1 MARLEKSAWEEK
13 LAYYDRLVESHPDLV
28 RKGKTMPYTSANG
41 HMFSQLN
48 KAGEIGIRLSKEDR
62 ERFLEEQQ
70 TSLFTTYGT
79 VMKEYV
85 LVPEHLWQDFDL
97 VSSYMYKGYQ
107 YAKSL
112 KPK

>member
-1 MARLEKSAWEEK
+1 MNWEEK
-13 LAYYDRLVESHPDLV
+13 LALYDAAIDLLPNIE
-28 RKGKTMPYTSANG
+28 RKGKTMPYTAANG

-62 ERFLEEQQ
+62 EQFITEYQ
-70 TSLFTTYGT
+70 TSLFTTYNT

-85 LVPEHLWQDFDL
+85 LVPESLLNDL
-97 VSSYMYKGYQ
+97 STIARYIEKGHQ
-107 YAKSL
+107 YVTTSL